1 MKKIGTI
8 LLSIAGNISDFS
20 EEKKLAVYFGIVP
33 RVNNSNETL
42 RHERITKHGNKIG
55 TTTLVQCS
63 LVVIKYFRYLNHFL

>member
-42 RHERITKHGNKIG
+42 RHERITKHGNK
-55 TTTLVQCS
+55 
-63 LVVIKYFRYLNHFL
+63 